1 MTSLTLLPDGLSEL
15 AVLGLMVSSF
25 AGSFITAS
33 LGLGGGIFLLAV
45 MASLLPPAALIPVH
59 GVVQLGSNAGRAAL
73 LIRQVHRPAL
83 PAFAIGALVG
93 AAIGGVVV
101 VDLPPRFMQIGIG
114 LFVIWS
120 ILAKPPK
127 WLARSGW
134 LAGGLSSFLTMF
146 FGATGPFV
154 ATYVKSLN
162 LPRHDHVATQ
172 AVFMTIQ
179 HGLKVIVFGLLGFA
193 FSHWALLI
201 AILIAAG
208 FAGTYAGRLVLDRMT
223 DHGFRRALNIVL
235 VLISVRLIWTGLTG

>member
-73 LIRQVHRPAL
+73 LIRQVYRPAL
-83 PAFAIGALVG
+83 PGFVIGALVG

-101 VDLPPRFMQIGIG
+101 VDLPPRYMQIGIG

-162 LPRHDHVATQ
+162 LPRHDHVATH

-201 AILIAAG
+201 AALIAAG
-208 FAGTYAGRLVLDRMT
+208 FAGTYVGRLVLDRMT
-223 DHGFRRALNIVL
+223 DHGFRKALNIVL
-235 VLISVRLIWTGLTG
+235 VLISIRLIWTGLTG

>member
-1 MTSLTLLPDGLSEL
+1 M
-15 AVLGLMVSSF
+15 ASSF

-73 LIRQVHRPAL
+73 LIRQVYRPAL
-83 PAFAIGALVG
+83 AGFVAGALVG
-93 AAIGGVVV
+93 AAVGGVVV
-101 VDLPPRFMQIGIG
+101 VDLPPRYMQIGIG

-154 ATYVKSLN
+154 ATYVKSLK
-162 LPRHDHVATQ
+162 LPRHDHVATH

-201 AILIAAG
+201 AALIAAG
-208 FAGTYAGRLVLDRMT
+208 FAGTYAGRMVLDRMS
-223 DHGFRRALNIVL
+223 DHGFRRALDIVL
-235 VLISVRLIWTGLTG
+235 VLISIRLIWSGLAG